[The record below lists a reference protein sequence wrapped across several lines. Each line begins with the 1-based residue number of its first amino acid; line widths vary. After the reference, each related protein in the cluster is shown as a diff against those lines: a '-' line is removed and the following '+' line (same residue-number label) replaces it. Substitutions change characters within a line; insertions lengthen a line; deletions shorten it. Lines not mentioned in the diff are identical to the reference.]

1 MRADNV
7 RAGTHARTYWTP
19 CHLPAHMRAKN
30 KRAAFGNCPCQIA
43 YARRQCARSDTRTC
57 AHILDALPFLRT
69 CAQKT
74 SAQHLET
81 VPTSICAPTVCA
93 QRHAHMRAHTG
104 RAAIPAH
111 MRAKNTR
118 AAKVHNPSPWSFTN
132 IDQLMVPNLPG
143 NQNPLYRIP
152 NLETLE
158 ARQN

>member
-1 MRADNV
+1 MRTHSWKLSQLAYARRQCARRDTCA
-7 RAGTHARTYWTP
+7 RILDALPSSCAHARKKQARSIWK
-19 CHLPAHMRAKN
+19 LS
-30 KRAAFGNCPCQIA
+30 QLA

-81 VPTSICAPTVCA
+81 VPTSICAPTVRA

-111 MRAKNTR
+111 MRAKNMR
-118 AAKVHNPSPWSFTN
+118 AAKAHDPSP
-132 IDQLMVPNLPG
+132 
-143 NQNPLYRIP
+143 
-152 NLETLE
+152 
-158 ARQN
+158 